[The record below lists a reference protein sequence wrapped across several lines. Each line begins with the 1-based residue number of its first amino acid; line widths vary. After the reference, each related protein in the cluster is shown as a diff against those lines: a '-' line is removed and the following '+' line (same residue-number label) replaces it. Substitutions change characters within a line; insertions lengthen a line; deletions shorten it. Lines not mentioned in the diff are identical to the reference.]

1 MNVTRRRVWSLRKSS
16 VPSWVP
22 GLALDDI
29 LTCVQSEVL
38 AGLFSLTK
46 RMPLRNG
53 CQGGTFVST
62 KLMTRMN
69 AYFHSNFGLFYF
81 MRIIHALEA
90 KGMLIQR
97 RIGKTYKRGLILSTD
112 LTNFQ
117 ERAADIT
124 DAEIMAAGSITQAKS
139 QDCEDLF

>member
-1 MNVTRRRVWSLRKSS
+1 MTT
-16 VPSWVP
+16 
-22 GLALDDI
+22 G
-29 LTCVQSEVL
+29 QSEVL
-38 AGLFSLTK
+38 AGIFSLTK

-62 KLMTRMN
+62 KLMTRIN

-112 LTNFQ
+112 LSNFRD
-117 ERAADIT
+117 RASTIT
-124 DAEIMAAGSITQAKS
+124 DDEIVAAGSMTASKS